1 MLNRLINPVAEQI
14 IGADA
19 GERGENSW
27 RIGPRL
33 AWKARTDIVERR
45 SIQAFGSVAYLH
57 EPVKLVYIR
66 YNLCAIQ
73 G

>member
-45 SIQAFGSVAYLH
+45 SIQALDGS
-57 EPVKLVYIR
+57 LVLR
-66 YNLCAIQ
+66 PSAIVRL
-73 G
+73 